1 MLLFVFFY
9 FQLLEYS
16 VFLQDEEG
24 EEGRGVRETPVNFW
38 SVKQR
43 GVLLLLFSDMKLG
56 WIESTLGLSWRM
68 SGDMRVPVATWQV
81 L

>member
-1 MLLFVFFY
+1 MEEVK
-9 FQLLEYS
+9 ERRG
-16 VFLQDEEG
+16 EEG
-24 EEGRGVRETPVNFW
+24 ERERERERETPVNFW

-56 WIESTLGLSWRM
+56 WIESTPGLSRRM

-81 L
+81 P